1 MRSIRG
7 RETEGMGK
15 SEETAFKDVFAE
27 RDGAEI
33 QTGASAEGHGIPTA
47 RNVSFL
53 NGTAEV

>member
-1 MRSIRG
+1 
-7 RETEGMGK
+7 MGK

-47 RNVSFL
+47 RNASFL